1 MKSALVVDDSKFMR
15 TVVGNELREHGYEV
29 VEASNGKQALEAVE
43 AHEPDVIT
51 MDVAMPEMN
60 GIEAVE
66 HIMNWRPT
74 PILMI
79 SAYTANGADATLD
92 ALQKG
97 AVGFIQKP
105 GGEVSIETRPLEDE
119 LIEKVDAAV
128 QADAEA
134 LSPSPVDTATEDG
147 DAAVDEFDT
156 GETVDAATDTADA
169 ATDAAESA
177 TEPVAADVRAVD
189 AAAEAV
195 EAAMEAVEV
204 ATGVTEAD
212 AATES
217 ADAAASQASTPS
229 AVELPPRPADQEDSA
244 SGVSEELRTA
254 DYVDCPTV
262 VIGASTGGP
271 KILNEILRELPRE
284 LDARVLVI
292 QHMPASFTGRFAL
305 RLDGVSGY
313 EVAEAQ
319 DGERIGPGQARVA
332 RGDRHLKVV
341 EDVGGM
347 LTLELIDDRLSR
359 NVQPSID
366 VTMETAAAAVE
377 RPLTGVALT
386 GMGSDGA
393 AGIRAIKEAGGT
405 TIVQDE
411 ETSPVFG
418 IPQKA
423 IETGCVDHVLAAEE
437 IVEGVL
443 ETFTK
448 EGD

>member
-1 MKSALVVDDSKFMR
+1 MRCALVVDDSKFMR
-15 TVVGNELREHGYEV
+15 TVVGNELRENGYEV

-43 AHEPDVIT
+43 VHEPDVIT
-51 MDVAMPEMN
+51 MDVAMPVMD

-66 HIMNWRPT
+66 RIMNWRPT
-74 PILMI
+74 PILMV
-79 SAYTANGADATLD
+79 SAYTADGADATLD

-119 LIEKVDAAV
+119 LIEKVEAAV

-134 LSPSPVDTATEDG
+134 LSSVDTATEAG
-147 DAAVDEFDT
+147 NASDAGSGADEAADATGAIDT
-156 GETVDAATDTADA
+156 STEATESAAETVTAE
-169 ATDAAESA
+169 T
-177 TEPVAADVRAVD
+177 RAVD

-195 EAAMEAVEV
+195 EAATQAVK
-204 ATGVTEAD
+204 
-212 AATES
+212 AATEATG
-217 ADAAASQASTPS
+217 ADTTPEDEPASTPP
-229 AVELPPRPADQEDSA
+229 VELPPRPGEQEDPSRDLK
-244 SGVSEELRTA
+244 SSLPERLRAA
-254 DYVDCPTV
+254 DYVDYPTI

-271 KILNEILRELPRE
+271 KILNNVLQTLPRE
-284 LDARVLVI
+284 LGARVLVV
-292 QHMPASFTGRFAL
+292 QHMPASFTDRFAL
-305 RLDGVSGY
+305 RLNGVSDY
-313 EVAEAQ
+313 EIAEAQ
-319 DGERIGPGQARVA
+319 DGERIGPGQVRVA
-332 RGDRHLKVV
+332 RGDCHLKVV
-341 EDVGGM
+341 EDSGGR
-347 LTLELIDDRLSR
+347 LTLELIEDQLSR
-359 NVQPSID
+359 SVRPAID

-377 RPLTGVALT
+377 RPLTAVALT

-393 AGIRAIKEAGGT
+393 AGIRAVKEAGGT

-423 IETGCVDHVLAAEE
+423 IETGCVDQVLAAED

>member
-1 MKSALVVDDSKFMR
+1 MKCALVVDDSKFMR

-43 AHEPDVIT
+43 IHNPDVIT

-74 PILMI
+74 PILMV
-79 SAYTANGADATLD
+79 SAYTADGAEATLD

-119 LIEKVDAAV
+119 LIEKVEAAIG
-128 QADAEA
+128 ADAEV
-134 LSPSPVDTATEDG
+134 LSPGDSADEPGDEGSDG
-147 DAAVDEFDT
+147 SDRAI
-156 GETVDAATDTADA
+156 DAATEAS
-169 ATDAAESA
+169 AES
-177 TEPVAADVRAVD
+177 VSADTRAVD

-195 EAAMEAVEV
+195 EAAAEAVEAV
-204 ATGVTEAD
+204 SDAEAVNTTAD
-212 AATES
+212 AAT
-217 ADAAASQASTPS
+217 ADVSDARETTDATPEDGQT
-229 AVELPPRPADQEDSA
+229 AVELPPRPDDGADSSREPA
-244 SGVSEELRTA
+244 PGVAERYRAAE
-254 DYVDCPTV
+254 YVDDPTI

-271 KILNEILRELPRE
+271 KILNDILRTLPRE
-284 LDARVLVI
+284 LSARVLVV
-292 QHMPASFTGRFAL
+292 QHMPESFTGRFAV

-313 EVAEAQ
+313 EVAEAR
-319 DGERIGPGQARVA
+319 DGERIGPGQVRVA
-332 RGDRHLKVV
+332 HGDSHLKVA
-341 EDVGGM
+341 DDSAGQ
-347 LTLELIDDRLSR
+347 LTLELIDDQLSR
-359 NVQPSID
+359 TVRPAID

-377 RPLTGVALT
+377 QPLVGVALT

-393 AGIRAIKEAGGT
+393 AGIRAIKEAGGS

-423 IETGCVDHVLAAEE
+423 IETGCVDQVLAAEE

-443 ETFTK
+443 ETFIT